1 MRAGNFS
8 RQKNDTMSLRPE
20 SLLVR
25 GSRLRIRAFRDAVME
40 NRTIIGK
47 FPQSTFASSEIA
59 VMIRDFTT
67 YP

>member
-47 FPQSTFASSEIA
+47 FPQSRFAFSEIA